1 MILFTYYDGSQAWL
15 TEEQVEVA
23 KKDNARQIIEAC
35 KKELSAIDY
44 KTIKRMQGELPEEEW
59 VETVARC
66 KSLREEIKRQQE
78 IIGYGNEDIE

>member
-15 TEEQVEVA
+15 TEEQVEEA

-35 KKELSAIDY
+35 KNELAAIDY

-59 VETVARC
+59 AETVARG

-78 IIGYGNEDIE
+78 IIGDGNEDIE